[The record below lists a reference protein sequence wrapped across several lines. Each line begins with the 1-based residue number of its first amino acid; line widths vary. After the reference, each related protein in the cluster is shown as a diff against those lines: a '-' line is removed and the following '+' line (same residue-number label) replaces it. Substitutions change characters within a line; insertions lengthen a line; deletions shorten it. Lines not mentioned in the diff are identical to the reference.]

1 VNGDLP
7 SERDLDPRD
16 VWPFQQVRRETAE
29 FESILAR
36 HGITIRAGSPLE
48 GMCLSLL
55 DVEQRSRGDTME
67 DLRVAYRPAF
77 GLYDLVRR
85 VVRLRDH
92 PEFTVLLDHLRL
104 LNTGTIAQNIFA
116 ATDQVAAK
124 IFELLIGL
132 ICLEVGAQTA
142 LDHPL
147 TSYGDNPDILTTIEG
162 RRWGFACKVLSG
174 RSPITVFDR
183 IEEGIH
189 QIQVSPAEIG
199 AVIINLKNVIDHDQM
214 WPLLNA
220 ADYAAGRD
228 TPTYA
233 SWPSYDGPLALLRQT
248 ALTCQRQLISTNG
261 RENVRSLFTG
271 RKSIPGVILF
281 LQTTTS
287 VQLAE
292 GPANTVLGL
301 FYLMHEGVRRED
313 SVVLDKLND
322 AMHHH

>member
-1 VNGDLP
+1 
-7 SERDLDPRD
+7 
-16 VWPFQQVRRETAE
+16 
-29 FESILAR
+29 
-36 HGITIRAGSPLE
+36 
-48 GMCLSLL
+48 
-55 DVEQRSRGDTME
+55 ME

-92 PEFTVLLDHLRL
+92 PEFAVIVDHLRL
-104 LNTGTIAQNIFA
+104 LNTGTIAQNIIA

-132 ICLEVGAQTA
+132 ICLEAGHQTA

-147 TSYGDNPDILTTIEG
+147 ASYGDNPDILTTIDG
-162 RRWGFACKVLSG
+162 KRWGFACKVLSG

-183 IEEGIH
+183 IEEGLE
-189 QIQVSPAEIG
+189 QIDVSPAEIG
-199 AVIINLKNVIDHDQM
+199 AVIVNLKNVIDHDRT

-220 ADYAAGRD
+220 AEYAARRD

-233 SWPSYDGPLALLRQT
+233 SWPSYQQPLALLRQT
-248 ALTCQRQLISTNG
+248 ALACQQQLISANG
-261 RENVRSLFTG
+261 RENVRSLFAG
-271 RKSIPGVILF
+271 KKSIPGVILF

-301 FYLMHEGVRRED
+301 FYLMHEGVGSEHA
-313 SVVLDKLND
+313 VVLNKLND